1 MNSKTK
7 KITPKFDYK
16 LDLNNLNASMIILL
30 IFNFILT
37 VAPPIIGLLWFNN
50 LKKTKCK
57 CSNIKWYN
65 DYIIFYFIFIISYT
79 SISLLYLLIFRNVIR
94 LTYLAILLMFYNI
107 ISYGIIVFY
116 INQLNKKQDCECAN
130 SIKKDFLYIWYF
142 IKLIFAAIF
151 IMSFIVG
158 LLIAFINMKK

>member
-1 MNSKTK
+1 MISKTK
-7 KITPKFDYK
+7 KITPI
-16 LDLNNLNASMIILL
+16 LDLNNMNASVIIML

-37 VAPPIIGLLWFNN
+37 IVPPIIGLLWFDN
-50 LKKTKCK
+50 LKKSKCQ

-79 SISLLYLLIFRNVIR
+79 SISLLYLLIFRNMIK
-94 LTYLAILLMFYNI
+94 LTYISLLLIIYNI

-116 INQLNKKQDCECAN
+116 INQLNNKNDCKCAN

-142 IKLIFAAIF
+142 IKLIFGAIL

-158 LLIAFINMKK
+158 LLISYMNIRK

>member
-7 KITPKFDYK
+7 KLTPN
-16 LDLNNLNASMIILL
+16 LDLKNMNATVIILL
-30 IFNFILT
+30 LFNFILT
-37 VAPPIIGLLWFNN
+37 IVPPIIGLLWFNN
-50 LKKTKCK
+50 LKKTKCQ

-79 SISLLYLLIFRNVIR
+79 AVSLLYLIIFRNIISLSYVS
-94 LTYLAILLMFYNI
+94 LLLMIYNI

-116 INQLNKKQDCECAN
+116 INQLNKKHDCNCAN

-142 IKLIFAAIF
+142 IKLIFSAIL

-158 LLIAFINMKK
+158 LLIAFMNIKK

>member
-7 KITPKFDYK
+7 KLTPN
-16 LDLNNLNASMIILL
+16 LDLKNMNATVIILL
-30 IFNFILT
+30 LFNFILT
-37 VAPPIIGLLWFNN
+37 IVPPIIGLLWFNN
-50 LKKTKCK
+50 LKKTKCQ

-65 DYIIFYFIFIISYT
+65 DYIIFYFIFIISYAT
-79 SISLLYLLIFRNVIR
+79 VSLLYLIIFRNIIR
-94 LTYLAILLMFYNI
+94 LSYVSILLMIYNI

-116 INQLNKKQDCECAN
+116 INQLNKKHDCNCAN

-142 IKLIFAAIF
+142 IKLIFSAIL

-158 LLIAFINMKK
+158 LLIAFMNIKK

>member
-7 KITPKFDYK
+7 KITPN
-16 LDLNNLNASMIILL
+16 LDLKNMNATFIILL
-30 IFNFILT
+30 LFNFILT
-37 VAPPIIGLLWFNN
+37 IVPPIIGLLWFNN
-50 LKKTKCK
+50 LKKTKCQ

-65 DYIIFYFIFIISYT
+65 DYIIFYFIFIISYAT
-79 SISLLYLLIFRNVIR
+79 VSLLYLIIFRNIIR
-94 LTYLAILLMFYNI
+94 LSYVSILLMIYNI

-116 INQLNKKQDCECAN
+116 INQLNKKHDCNCAN

-142 IKLIFAAIF
+142 IKLIFSAIL

-158 LLIAFINMKK
+158 LLIAFMNIKK

>member
-7 KITPKFDYK
+7 KLTPN
-16 LDLNNLNASMIILL
+16 LDLKNMNATVIILL
-30 IFNFILT
+30 LFNFILT
-37 VAPPIIGLLWFNN
+37 IVPPIIGLLWFNN
-50 LKKTKCK
+50 LKKTKCR

-65 DYIIFYFIFIISYT
+65 DYIIFYFIFIISYAAV
-79 SISLLYLLIFRNVIR
+79 SLLYLIIFRNIIR
-94 LTYLAILLMFYNI
+94 LSYVSLLLMIYNI

-116 INQLNKKQDCECAN
+116 INQLNKKHDCNCAN

-142 IKLIFAAIF
+142 IKLIFSAIL

-158 LLIAFINMKK
+158 LLIAFINIIK

>member
-7 KITPKFDYK
+7 KLTPNFDLK
-16 LDLNNLNASMIILL
+16 NMNATVIILL
-30 IFNFILT
+30 LFNFILT
-37 VAPPIIGLLWFNN
+37 IVPPIIGLLWFNN
-50 LKKTKCK
+50 LKKTKCQ

-65 DYIIFYFIFIISYT
+65 DYIIFYFIFIISYAAV
-79 SISLLYLLIFRNVIR
+79 SLLYLIIFRNIIR
-94 LTYLAILLMFYNI
+94 LSYVSLLLMIYNI

-116 INQLNKKQDCECAN
+116 INQLNKKHDCNCAN

-142 IKLIFAAIF
+142 IKLIFSAIL

-158 LLIAFINMKK
+158 LLIAFINIIK

>member
-7 KITPKFDYK
+7 KLTPN
-16 LDLNNLNASMIILL
+16 LDLKNMNATVIILL
-30 IFNFILT
+30 LFNFILT
-37 VAPPIIGLLWFNN
+37 IIPPIIGLLWFNN

-65 DYIIFYFIFIISYT
+65 DYIIFYFIFIISYA
-79 SISLLYLLIFRNVIR
+79 SISLLYLIIFRNIIR
-94 LTYLAILLMFYNI
+94 LSYVSLLLMIYNV

-116 INQLNKKQDCECAN
+116 INQLNKKHDCDCAN

-142 IKLIFAAIF
+142 IKLIFSAIL
-151 IMSFIVG
+151 IMSLIVG
-158 LLIAFINMKK
+158 LLIGFMNIKK

>member
-7 KITPKFDYK
+7 KLTHN
-16 LDLNNLNASMIILL
+16 LDLKNMNATLIILL
-30 IFNFILT
+30 LFNFILT
-37 VAPPIIGLLWFNN
+37 IIPPIIGLLWFNN

-65 DYIIFYFIFIISYT
+65 DYIIFYFIFIISYAAV
-79 SISLLYLLIFRNVIR
+79 SLLYLIIFRNIIR
-94 LTYLAILLMFYNI
+94 LSYVSLLLMIYNI

-116 INQLNKKQDCECAN
+116 INQLNKKHDCNCAN

-142 IKLIFAAIF
+142 IKLIFSAIL
-151 IMSFIVG
+151 IMSLIVG
-158 LLIAFINMKK
+158 LLIAFMNIKK

>member
-7 KITPKFDYK
+7 KLTPN
-16 LDLNNLNASMIILL
+16 LDLKNMNATFIILL
-30 IFNFILT
+30 LFNFILT
-37 VAPPIIGLLWFNN
+37 IVPPIIGLLWFNN
-50 LKKTKCK
+50 LKKTKCQ

-65 DYIIFYFIFIISYT
+65 DYIIFYFIFIISYAT
-79 SISLLYLLIFRNVIR
+79 VSLLYLIIFRNIIR
-94 LTYLAILLMFYNI
+94 LSYVSILLMIYNI

-116 INQLNKKQDCECAN
+116 INQLNKKHDCNCAN

-142 IKLIFAAIF
+142 IKLIFSAIL

-158 LLIAFINMKK
+158 LLIAFMNIKK

>member
-7 KITPKFDYK
+7 KLTPN
-16 LDLNNLNASMIILL
+16 LDLKNMNATLIILL
-30 IFNFILT
+30 LFNFILSII
-37 VAPPIIGLLWFNN
+37 PPIIGLLWFNN

-65 DYIIFYFIFIISYT
+65 DYIIFYFIFIISYAAV
-79 SISLLYLLIFRNVIR
+79 SLLYLIIFRNIIR
-94 LTYLAILLMFYNI
+94 LSYVSLLLMIYNI

-116 INQLNKKQDCECAN
+116 INQLNKKHDCNCAN

-142 IKLIFAAIF
+142 IKLIFSAIL
-151 IMSFIVG
+151 IMSLIVG
-158 LLIAFINMKK
+158 LLIAFMNIKK